1 MADVLD
7 IQKQI
12 LTILNQIKTQLYS
25 NPNFAY
31 VNTKTN
37 RNDLVTDRDLQTEKE
52 IVTFLQDKYPQAQ
65 IISEEGLGNNP
76 VNLTGLV
83 FFVDPIDGTMNF
95 VKCHDQFASM
105 IGVYE
110 DGEPIFGAIVDVM
123 QNQIYYGGPQIGAFV
138 DGKKLMPLDD
148 VPLAEALITVSN
160 YLLQNEMPKY
170 QNLVRQSSGLRIFG
184 SAGIVFTRLLTGKE
198 YLYIGRFKPWDL
210 AAGRAIGQCLGIG
223 VTTIDSKPLNM
234 IKSQLVIVG
243 TRCATQQALD
253 VLSRV

>member
-1 MADVLD
+1 MTDIKD

-12 LTILNQIKTQLYS
+12 LIILNQVKVYLYS
-25 NPNFAY
+25 NPNFTY

-37 RNDLVTDRDLQTEKE
+37 RNDLVTDRDIQIEKE
-52 IVTFLQDKYPQAQ
+52 IVTFLRKKYPRSQ
-65 IISEEGLGNNP
+65 IVSEEGLGNNP

-105 IGVYE
+105 VGVYE
-110 DGEPIFGAIVDVM
+110 DGKPIFGAIVDVM
-123 QNQIYYGGPQIGAFV
+123 KNQIFYGGPQVGAFV
-138 DGKKLMPLDD
+138 NGEKLMPLVD
-148 VPLAEALITVSN
+148 VPLEEALITVSN
-160 YLLQNEMPKY
+160 YLLQNEMLKY
-170 QNLVRQSSGLRIFG
+170 QNLVQQSSGLRIFG

-198 YLYIGRFKPWDL
+198 HLYVGKFKPWDL
-210 AAGRAIGQCLGIG
+210 AAGRAIGQCLGIN
-223 VTTIDSKPLNM
+223 VTTIDSEPLNM

>member
-1 MADVLD
+1 MTDIKD

-12 LTILNQIKTQLYS
+12 LIILNQVKVYLYS
-25 NPNFAY
+25 NPNFTY

-37 RNDLVTDRDLQTEKE
+37 RNDLVTDRDIQIEKE
-52 IVTFLQDKYPQAQ
+52 IVTFLREKYPRSQ
-65 IISEEGLGNNP
+65 IVSEEGLGNNP

-105 IGVYE
+105 VGVYE
-110 DGEPIFGAIVDVM
+110 DGKPIFGAIVDVM
-123 QNQIYYGGPQIGAFV
+123 KNQIFYGGPQVGAFV
-138 DGKKLMPLDD
+138 NGEKLMPLVD
-148 VPLAEALITVSN
+148 VPLEEALITVSN
-160 YLLQNEMPKY
+160 YLLQNEMLKY
-170 QNLVRQSSGLRIFG
+170 QNLVQQSSGLRIFG

-198 YLYIGRFKPWDL
+198 HLYVGKFKPWDL
-210 AAGRAIGQCLGIG
+210 AAGRAIGQCLGIN
-223 VTTIDSKPLNM
+223 VTTIDSEPLNM

>member
-1 MADVLD
+1 MTDIKD

-12 LTILNQIKTQLYS
+12 LIILNQVKVHLYS
-25 NPNFAY
+25 NPNFTY

-37 RNDLVTDRDLQTEKE
+37 RNDLVTDRDIQIEKE
-52 IVTFLQDKYPQAQ
+52 IVTFLRKKYPRSQ
-65 IISEEGLGNNP
+65 IVSEEGLGNNP

-105 IGVYE
+105 VGVYE
-110 DGEPIFGAIVDVM
+110 DGKPIFGAIVDVM
-123 QNQIYYGGPQIGAFV
+123 KNQIFYGGPQVGAFV
-138 DGKKLMPLDD
+138 NGEKLRPLVD
-148 VPLAEALITVSN
+148 VPLEEALITVSN
-160 YLLQNEMPKY
+160 YLLQNEMLKY
-170 QNLVRQSSGLRIFG
+170 QNLVQQSSGLRIFG

-198 YLYIGRFKPWDL
+198 HLYVGKFKPWDL
-210 AAGRAIGQCLGIG
+210 AAGRAIGQCLGIN
-223 VTTIDSKPLNM
+223 VTTIDLEPLNM